1 MDVVFPSQTKLLLGD
16 EPEIYCENLDKC
28 SIDTDLLILDG
39 CFNGFDIIAP
49 NLKQARRAQSFLISR
64 VKERLGLWMF
74 SKKKNEAFLPRSLT
88 YSIPLLSYPI
98 CQRFSRGTCIYRFCR
113 SRIDLPSFSMPSSS
127 HCM

>member
-16 EPEIYCENLDKC
+16 ETEIFCENLDKC

-39 CFNGFDIIAP
+39 CFNGFDIVSQSE
-49 NLKQARRAQSFLISR
+49 QARRAHRFLIGS
-64 VKERLGLWMF
+64 VKERLGLYRF